1 MCELIFGEYVRSLC
15 TICTYR
21 GISLAKGRNLMRK
34 ATQVRYKSKIYF
46 FLWEISWL
54 NHPTGPRS
62 MLWICCGFAVNL
74 LWICCGCAVTMLWQ
88 CCDYAVNIIS
98 CAIDVIMMYDSYRLP
113 TRPPNA
119 DGHYYYSIDAPSSYT
134 VTHLDA
140 SPSTVVGARE
150 KERARRAI
158 AVVMIVIVGC
168 RRWYIDINRIIT
180 WERLDMLGRKG
191 REINRKGREREWM
204 QQSKH

>member
-1 MCELIFGEYVRSLC
+1 MYDMYLSRHLTRQREKLDEKSDAGTVQIQNIFLSLRN
-15 TICTYR
+15 I
-21 GISLAKGRNLMRK
+21 LAKSSYR
-34 ATQVRYKSKIYF
+34 AS
-46 FLWEISWL
+46 L
-54 NHPTGPRS
+54 N
-62 MLWICCGFAVNL
+62 AVNL
-74 LWICCGCAVTMLWQ
+74 LWICCEFAVDLLWICCEFAVVVLWQ